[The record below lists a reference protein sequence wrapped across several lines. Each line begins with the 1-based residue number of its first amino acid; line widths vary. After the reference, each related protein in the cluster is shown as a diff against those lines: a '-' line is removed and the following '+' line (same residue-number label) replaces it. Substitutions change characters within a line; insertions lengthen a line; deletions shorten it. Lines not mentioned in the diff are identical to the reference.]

1 MVKNC
6 VWLFRMALMAL
17 GISAISLFAIALVE
31 NQTAIQYTLAGI
43 FWLSLITE
51 LALLGVGNSLRKK
64 IERSRPHM
72 KRERGLGKIGLF
84 CFAQNREAVINDIL
98 LLISIAYLVTVS
110 LLRVDSVWLI
120 LVGLMTTYVFFQLH
134 CILNGI
140 LYKSIKYYQ
149 IVIHKR
155 RERK

>member
-6 VWLFRMALMAL
+6 VWLFRMALIAL
-17 GISAISLFAIALVE
+17 GISAISLCAIPLAK
-31 NQTAIQYTLAGI
+31 NQTAMQYILAGI
-43 FWLSLITE
+43 FWLFLILE
-51 LALLGVGNSLRKK
+51 LFLLGAGNNLRKK
-64 IERSRPHM
+64 IERTRPHM
-72 KRERGLGKIGLF
+72 KQERGLGKIGLF
-84 CFAQNREAVINDIL
+84 CFAQNREAVMNDIL
-98 LLISIAYLVTVS
+98 LLISIVYLVTVS
-110 LLRVDSVWLI
+110 LLRVSSVWLM
-120 LVGLMTTYVFFQLH
+120 LFGLLAVYVLFHLH